1 VRYGARVAA
10 TRELLGEERRE
21 AILRRLQTHGKV
33 RASRLSEELGVSLDT
48 VRRDLA
54 ELAAAGALRRVHGGA
69 LPPGSPGPASFK
81 ERLPDDVDAKGAI
94 AAAAVGLVRPGDVV
108 AVSGGTTILEL
119 ARRLP
124 DDLEATVVAMSP
136 DVAVAL
142 ADHPGLTVDIVGGR
156 LHPQARTVTGPEA
169 VEALRAVRPDLCL
182 LSACSLHPVAG
193 MTLRHR
199 EEAAVVR
206 AMVEGAARIVTLAT
220 ATKLG
225 SAGPYPVAAL
235 HRIDTLVT
243 DAPEDELAVYR
254 ELGIEVVR
262 A

>member
-1 VRYGARVAA
+1 VAA

-21 AILRRLQTHGKV
+21 VILRRLRTDGKV
-33 RASRLSEELGVSLDT
+33 RAARLSDELGVSLDT

-69 LPPGSPGPASFK
+69 LPPASPGPSSFTA
-81 ERLPDDVDAKGAI
+81 RLPDDVGAKRAI
-94 AAAAVGLVRPGDVV
+94 AAAAVALVRPGDVV
-108 AVSGGTTILEL
+108 AVSGGTTMLEL

-124 DDLEATVVAMSP
+124 DDLEATVVATSP
-136 DVAVAL
+136 DIAVAL
-142 ADHPGLTVDIVGGR
+142 ADHPGLTVDVVGGR
-156 LHPQARTVTGPEA
+156 LHPEARTVTGPEA

-193 MTLRHR
+193 LTLRHR

-206 AMVEGAARIVTLAT
+206 AMVDGSARVASLVTAP
-220 ATKLG
+220 KLG

-235 HRIDTLVT
+235 DRIDTLVT
-243 DAPEDELAVYR
+243 DAPDDELAVYR
-254 ELGIEVVR
+254 ELRIDVVR

>member
-1 VRYGARVAA
+1 MAVV
-10 TRELLGEERRE
+10 RELLGAERRE
-21 AILRRLQTHGKV
+21 AILRRLQLEGKV
-33 RASRLSEELGVSLDT
+33 RASALSAELGVSLDT

-54 ELAAAGALRRVHGGA
+54 ELAEAGALRRVHGGA
-69 LPPGSPGPASFK
+69 LPPASPGPPSFK
-81 ERLPDDVDAKGAI
+81 ERLPDDAAAKAAV
-94 AAAAVGLVRPGDVV
+94 AAAAVPLIRRGEVV
-108 AVSGGTTILEL
+108 ALSGGTTVLEL

-124 DDLEATVVAMSP
+124 DDLEATVIATNP
-136 DVAVAL
+136 DIAVAL
-142 ADHPGLTVDIVGGR
+142 ADHPALTVDVIGGR

-169 VEALRAVRPDLCL
+169 VDALRAVRPDVCV

-206 AMVEGAARIVTLAT
+206 AMVQGAARILSLTT
-220 ATKLG
+220 AAKLG

-235 HRIDTLVT
+235 ERIDTLVT
-243 DAPEDELAVYR
+243 DAPDEDLAVYR
-254 ELGIEVVR
+254 ELGIDVVR